1 MYNIVFN
8 GAIAQL
14 GERLNGIQ
22 EVRGSIPRSSTI
34 IGLKSLKMNEL
45 LLIAAVA
52 LHLVLICIGSYR
64 NFK

>member
-1 MYNIVFN
+1 
-8 GAIAQL
+8 
-14 GERLNGIQ
+14 
-22 EVRGSIPRSSTI
+22 
-34 IGLKSLKMNEL
+34 MNEL